1 MAPNW
6 VIPKDTAR
14 GLVTNGTKVVG
25 KSVQTTKPI
34 PSVPEETI
42 ALVSISSGWSVASGG
57 GYAASGVILGAGGN
71 ATSGTITVYAPTAA
85 SADGLP
91 LSGKRIHAARV
102 NGRWEMIQ
110 SGSGSSGD
118 DDSLKGVDVIG
129 RQGITVTSDITNPQ
143 YPKYTVDNDG
153 VLGVQV
159 RGREAFPLTG
169 IVFLNSSQFQISD
182 NTVSLTP
189 TSSDDWALDISGE
202 QVDDCTVAI
211 IFGLHRI

>member
-14 GLVTNGTKVVG
+14 SLVTNGTKVVG

-85 SADGLP
+85 SSDGLP
-91 LSGKRIHAARV
+91 STGKKIHAAKV

-110 SGSGSSGD
+110 GGSGGGGDVNIYAGAGISVSSPEYTISNAGVLSLTIQGNSYSATGNIPL
-118 DDSLKGVDVIG
+118 DSNFFKWSGTTLSLDYRVIRG
-129 RQGITVTSDITNPQ
+129 EIDIQATKNSNNEVVLTFAIVNVTSN
-143 YPKYTVDNDG
+143 
-153 VLGVQV
+153 
-159 RGREAFPLTG
+159 
-169 IVFLNSSQFQISD
+169 
-182 NTVSLTP
+182 
-189 TSSDDWALDISGE
+189 
-202 QVDDCTVAI
+202 
-211 IFGLHRI
+211 

>member
-14 GLVTNGTKVVG
+14 SLVTNGTKVVG

-42 ALVSISSGWSVASGG
+42 ALVSISSGWSVASGE

-110 SGSGSSGD
+110 SGSGGA
-118 DDSLKGVDVIG
+118 VDLYAG
-129 RQGITVTSDITNPQ
+129 EGISIDEPEYTITNTGVLSLTIANT
-143 YPKYTVDNDG
+143 YASFRGDVKVDNKYFTARDG
-153 VLGVQV
+153 M
-159 RGREAFPLTG
+159 
-169 IVFLNSSQFQISD
+169 ISLNRIKGYGAVEVAQISE
-182 NTVSLTP
+182 NEVEIT
-189 TSSDDWALDISGE
+189 
-202 QVDDCTVAI
+202 
-211 IFGLHRI
+211 FGVNVEFA

>member
-34 PSVPEETI
+34 PSIPEETI

-85 SADGLP
+85 SADDLP
-91 LSGKRIHAARV
+91 SSGKRIHAAKV

-110 SGSGSSGD
+110 GGSGGA
-118 DDSLKGVDVIG
+118 VDLYAG
-129 RQGITVTSDITNPQ
+129 EGISIDEPEYTITN
-143 YPKYTVDNDG
+143 TG
-153 VLGVQV
+153 VLSVSVVVQNPVEVTGRIGLDYDFFYMDAPSNKNILLDYRKV
-159 RGREAFPLTG
+159 RGKINVEATSGTQENEGVIQLRFS
-169 IVFLNSSQFQISD
+169 IVDL
-182 NTVSLTP
+182 
-189 TSSDDWALDISGE
+189 
-202 QVDDCTVAI
+202 
-211 IFGLHRI
+211 